1 MFRKFVIL
9 IHRYLGIPLSGVF
22 MLWFASGIVM
32 IYTGGMPALTADV
45 RIERLP
51 TLDLSSV
58 NFTLADA
65 ARIAHVNT
73 SEKFSLSMV
82 LGRPAYRLGES
93 AVFADT
99 GEFLSDFEPVNAQG
113 VVSQFLGVSP
123 SLVSYVDTVTEPDQ
137 WTLVERDQLPHCGIL
152 ESLRSV

>member
-1 MFRKFVIL
+1 MGNVFRKFVIL
-9 IHRYLGIPLSGVF
+9 THRYRGIPLSGVF
-22 MLWFASGIVM
+22 VLWFASGIVL

-45 RIERLP
+45 RLEKLP

-93 AVFADT
+93 IVFADT
-99 GEFLSDFEPVNAQG
+99 GEHLSDFWSSG
-113 VVSQFLGVSP
+113 VLKSS
-123 SLVSYVDTVTEPDQ
+123 STE
-137 WTLVERDQLPHCGIL
+137 TR
-152 ESLRSV
+152 